1 MNAIHRWCAIAIVG
15 AGLVGCGGGGSD
27 SSTPTYSVSLDRTSV
42 HFSADRG
49 ASVASQSVRVTY
61 QGDGLIV
68 GYPTGV
74 QPASWL
80 DLTLTGT
87 STSATATLF
96 VTNPNLPPGTYT
108 TTLRFVTGNSDGSVV
123 RYVDLPVSLDLRD
136 TFAVVASDS
145 TLTRSWGSATT
156 LQGTPVLIQTY
167 AKPWHAS
174 SNAEWVTLSAT
185 QGSGAA
191 TIAVTVPST
200 ASLPV
205 GAHDATVTVTS
216 DDGLVTATANVHLSV
231 TAPSASVTGALAY
244 TLIDTQATAEQPAH
258 VTFDTGVRGGT
269 WTATPSAPWVKLAT
283 TTGTPG
289 VDDVLVRADSAGP
302 DLAPGHHVATIEVQ
316 IDLPGDTQTRTITVT
331 ADVAPRVQFVGDGGA
346 AFVSRPDGSTLTKAF
361 LLRDNTGAVDPGW
374 TATPDQTW
382 LAVTRLDDTHFT
394 ITADPTGLAKG
405 FHTGQ
410 VVLGSGNAEISNP
423 DTITVGLTVDDVAVV
438 DGAIAGF
445 AGTVANIV
453 PDALR
458 PRFYVWKAGASA
470 IDVRDA
476 YAGALVATL
485 TAPAGTV
492 QTVAVSADGARLY
505 VEDGTQLKVHVYD
518 LVAGAWQPDLT
529 IPLSRTGT
537 DTRMASLRLEGH
549 DLLLV
554 GDCFLDAETGALRG
568 GLRSASP
575 TSCGG
580 SGRYVVAPDADA
592 ILLVDLGYSP
602 SGFSRYQ
609 LRWDAMTGSVRASRA
624 GGGTAGSNGNDI
636 ATTPD
641 GGVVVPSAGGGG
653 CGNYDW
659 CIYEDV
665 SGAYQQAGAFL
676 GEAYPNNAEAG
687 RFGEW
692 YLGMHSGNYSGY
704 HVVVYGPGRTL
715 LGGYTTA
722 ALVDIKDDG
731 LRVSADGQRVI
742 IATDGYY
749 ASEKQLFL
757 FPSIH

>member
-1 MNAIHRWCAIAIVG
+1 MNRWYAIAIVG
-15 AGLVGCGGGGSD
+15 AGIAGCSGGGSG
-27 SSTPTYSVSLDRTSV
+27 SPAYSVSLDRTSV
-42 HFSADRG
+42 HFSTDRG
-49 ASVASQSVRVTY
+49 AAVASQSVAVTY
-61 QGDGLIV
+61 RGDGLIV

-74 QPASWL
+74 PPASWL
-80 DLTLTGT
+80 DVTLTRN
-87 STSATATLF
+87 STSATATLLI
-96 VTNPNLPPGTYT
+96 TNTSLPPATYT
-108 TTLRFVTGNSDGSVV
+108 TTLRFVTGKSDGSVV
-123 RYVDLPVSLDLRD
+123 KYVDLTVSLDVRD
-136 TFAVVASDS
+136 AFAVVASDS
-145 TLTRSWGSATT
+145 TLVRSWGSATT
-156 LQGTPVLIQTY
+156 LQATPILIQTY
-167 AKPWHAS
+167 AKPWHVS
-174 SNAEWVTLSAT
+174 SNAPWVTLSAT

-191 TIAVTVPST
+191 TIAVAVSST
-200 ASLPV
+200 PSLPV
-205 GAHDATVTVTS
+205 GPHDATVTVTS
-216 DDGLVTATANVHLSV
+216 DDGLATATANVRLTV
-231 TAPSASVTGALAY
+231 TAPNASVTGALAY
-244 TLIDTQATAEQPAH
+244 TLVDTQATAEQPAH

-269 WTATPSAPWVKLAT
+269 WTATPSVPWVKLAT

-289 VDDVLVRADSAGP
+289 ADDVLVRVDSAGP
-302 DLAPGHHVATIEVQ
+302 DLAPGHHVAAIELQV
-316 IDLPGDTQTRTITVT
+316 DLPGDTQTRTITVT
-331 ADVAPRVQFVGDGGA
+331 ADVAPRVQFIADNGA
-346 AFVSRPDGSTLTKAF
+346 AFVSRPDGSTLSKTF
-361 LLRDNTGAVDPGW
+361 LLRDNTGAVDPSW
-374 TATPDQTW
+374 IATPDQTW
-382 LAVTRLDDTHFT
+382 LAVTRLDDTHVT
-394 ITADPTGLAKG
+394 ITAHPTGLAKG

-410 VVLGSGNAEISNP
+410 VVLGSGNADISNA
-423 DTITVGLTVDDVAVV
+423 DTITVGLTVDDVAAV

-445 AGTVANIV
+445 TGTVANIV

-458 PRFYVWKAGASA
+458 PRFYVWKGGASA

-476 YAGALVATL
+476 YTGALVSTL

-518 LVAGAWQPDLT
+518 LVGGAWQPDLT

-537 DTRMASLRLEGH
+537 DTRMASVRLEGH
-549 DLLLV
+549 ELLLV
-554 GDCFLDAETGALRG
+554 GDCFLDAGTGALRG
-568 GLRSASP
+568 GLRSPSP

-592 ILLVDLGYSP
+592 VLLVAVGYSP

-609 LRWDAMTGSVRASRA
+609 LRWDARTGSVSASPTA
-624 GGGTAGSNGNDI
+624 GGTAGSNGNDI

-659 CIYEDV
+659 CIYEYV
-665 SGAYQQAGAFL
+665 SGAYQQSGAFL

-692 YLGMHSGNYSGY
+692 YLGMSSGTYSGY

-722 ALVDIKDDG
+722 ALSDIKDDG

-749 ASEKQLFL
+749 ASENQLFL
-757 FPSIH
+757 FQSIH